1 MQGTVFS
8 QMPKVQCI
16 AFEWRS
22 YSEKELG
29 DFIHSFVHLILES
42 LSPSHP
48 SLHPSQFLESAWM
61 FWFCECSLLRTF
73 SLNTGNLHQGRMLIN
88 RGGWAEVEGL

>member
-8 QMPKVQCI
+8 QNAQSGI

-29 DFIHSFVHLILES
+29 DFIHLFVHLIL
-42 LSPSHP
+42 
-48 SLHPSQFLESAWM
+48 
-61 FWFCECSLLRTF
+61 
-73 SLNTGNLHQGRMLIN
+73 
-88 RGGWAEVEGL
+88 

>member
-61 FWFCECSLLRTF
+61 FWFCVSIYIMYISVKFCIV
-73 SLNTGNLHQGRMLIN
+73 RMSPIM
-88 RGGWAEVEGL
+88 